1 MQTATNSSG
10 ELFTAGRVL
19 NLVNQRDN
27 LGKSMHIY
35 NVHTQHMNNMFIFIS
50 CTALVFS
57 KCNIMTTDQS

>member
-27 LGKSMHIY
+27 LGKSMLIY
-35 NVHTQHMNNMFIFIS
+35 HVHTQDMNSMSFHVQHLF
-50 CTALVFS
+50 F